1 MWKGLGDWTQ
11 KDRPITGRFCTATE
25 ENLLA
30 GISFGV
36 VDVKKNEAL
45 EAWME
50 LPTASPTTTLKVL
63 YLANLCISRILN

>member
-1 MWKGLGDWTQ
+1 ME
-11 KDRPITGRFCTATE
+11 RIGRLDTEGSTDYRKFCTATE

-30 GISFGV
+30 DISFGV